1 MLKKKLNAT
10 ERYGLTH
17 DEVKA
22 AENYLRFHK
31 TQGTLNDQDA
41 IPLYEMY
48 LLGYSFE
55 EIQKNYAQ
63 YPLGRIILT
72 ASLNSW
78 TKDRE
83 KLAGSIMDRIK
94 SRIVRSTVEQV
105 EYLSNMLAVAN
116 MESKDEVEKY
126 LADPKSNPAPSMRIK
141 SFKEYKDVVE
151 TLAKVTDFIKSTA
164 MNSPEEKDPPKNIG
178 GRPKRETLPK
188 PSDRTD
194 EALILEALT
203 KDE

>member
-17 DEVKA
+17 DEIKA
-22 AENYLRFHK
+22 AESYLKFNK
-31 TQGTLNDQDA
+31 TQGVLNDQDA
-41 IPLYEMY
+41 LPLYEMY

-55 EIQKNYAQ
+55 EIHKNYAQ
-63 YPLGRIILT
+63 YSYGRIVLT
-72 ASLNSW
+72 AALNSW

-94 SRIVRSTVEQV
+94 ARIVRSTVEQV

-116 MESKDEVEKY
+116 VESKDEVAKY
-126 LADPKSNPAPSMRIK
+126 LSDPKNSPAPSMRIK

-151 TLAKVTDFIKSTA
+151 TLAKVTDFIRSTSLPG
-164 MNSPEEKDPPKNIG
+164 NKEEDPPKNIG
-178 GRPKRETLPK
+178 GRPKKELSK
-188 PSDRTD
+188 PSDRSD
-194 EALILEALT
+194 ESLILEALT